1 MSQAVLESNIP
12 ELKLINRGKVRDLY
26 DLGEG
31 GLLIVA
37 SDRISAFDSIL
48 PTGIPDKGKV
58 LTQLSLFWFDFLKDI
73 IPNHFISEDLA
84 AMGPGLTG
92 HAGTLAGRSMQ
103 VLKAD
108 VLPVEC
114 VVRGY
119 LAGSGWKDYQKTGEV
134 CGVKLSGGL
143 KNGSKLPE
151 PIFSPASKAES
162 GHDENID
169 FERMEDVVGVDI
181 AEKVREVSLSV
192 YNRASEYAAQRG
204 VIIADTK
211 FEFGLSGGKLI
222 LIDEVLTPDSSRFWP
237 ADAWTPGKTQLS
249 FDKQFVRDYL
259 EACGWDKE
267 PPAPPLPENVVAK
280 TREKYIEAYTSL
292 TGQKFEWE

>member
-1 MSQAVLESNIP
+1 MSTAVRETDLP
-12 ELKLINRGKVRDLY
+12 GVELVNRGKVRDLY
-26 DLGEG
+26 DLGED

-37 SDRISAFDSIL
+37 SDRLSAFDSVL

-58 LTQLSLFWFDFLKDI
+58 LTQLSLFWFDFLKDV

-84 AMGPGLTG
+84 GIGHGLAG
-92 HAGTLAGRSMQ
+92 HAGVLAGRSMQ
-103 VLKAD
+103 VVKAD

-119 LAGSGWKDYQKTGEV
+119 LAGSGWKDYAKSGTV
-134 CGVKLSGGL
+134 CGVELPAGL
-143 KNGSKLPE
+143 KTGSKLPE
-151 PIFSPASKAES
+151 PIFSPATKAAS

-169 FERMEDVVGVDI
+169 FAKMCEVVGQED
-181 AEKVREVSLSV
+181 AERVRDVSLEV
-192 YNRASEYAAQRG
+192 YTRASDYAAERG

-211 FEFGLSGGKLI
+211 FEFGRHDGKVI

-237 ADAWTPGKTQLS
+237 ARAWTPGKKQLS

-267 PPAPPLPENVVAK
+267 PPAPELPDNVVAK
-280 TREKYIEAYTSL
+280 TREKYIEAYKLL
-292 TGQKFEWE
+292 TGRDALPV